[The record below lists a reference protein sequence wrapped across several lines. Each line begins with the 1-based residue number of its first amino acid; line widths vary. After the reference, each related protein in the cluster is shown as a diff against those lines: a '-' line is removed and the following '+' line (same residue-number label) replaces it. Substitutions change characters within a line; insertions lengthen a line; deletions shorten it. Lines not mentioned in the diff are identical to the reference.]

1 MNFPDNS
8 SIFRAQFK
16 YGLKLG
22 LADLAVA
29 AAIGAASPATVS
41 PNESG
46 DHQCV
51 KK

>member
-8 SIFRAQFK
+8 SIFRAQFN

-29 AAIGAASPATVS
+29 AAIGAAPSSTVS
-41 PNESG
+41 SNGSG
-46 DHQCV
+46 DY
-51 KK
+51 